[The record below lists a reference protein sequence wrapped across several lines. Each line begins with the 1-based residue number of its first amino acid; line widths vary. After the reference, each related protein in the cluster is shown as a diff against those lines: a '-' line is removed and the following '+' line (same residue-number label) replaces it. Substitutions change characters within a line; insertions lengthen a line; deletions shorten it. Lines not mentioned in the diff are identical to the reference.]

1 MDIFACEL
9 YHQNMKLHSILHT
22 NWLATFRLNYHAG
35 GWGAVMRMPIKVY
48 GSLKLKLQGRII
60 LPANA
65 QRNMV
70 IINADFE
77 DYTASAGRAEVC
89 ILGTWQIDG
98 FLRIGPDSC
107 IYVNDEAYLQF
118 GRDIYIA
125 RDSRI
130 LCYKH
135 ITLGNNVLIG
145 GTYVTDSSH
154 HHIYKEGTEQPM
166 YGNVVIGDG
175 VYLGFRTIL
184 LKGAVIPAGSVV
196 GSGAVCASDFSK
208 GGAEKLLICG
218 NPAVVKAQNVTA
230 GF

>member
-1 MDIFACEL
+1 
-9 YHQNMKLHSILHT
+9 MKLHSILHT
-22 NWLATFRLNYHAG
+22 NWPATFRLNYHAG
-35 GWGAVMRMPIKVY
+35 GWKAVVRMPIKVY
-48 GSLKLKLQGRII
+48 GSLKLKLRGKIL

-77 DYTASAGRAEVC
+77 DYTASSGKAEVC

-107 IYVNDEAYLQF
+107 IYVNEGASLQF
-118 GRDIYIA
+118 GHNIYIA

-135 ITLGNNVLIG
+135 ITLGCDVLMG

-166 YGNVVIGDG
+166 YGDVVVGDG

-196 GSGAVCASDFSK
+196 GSGAVCTSDFSK
-208 GGAEKLLICG
+208 DGTGKLLICG
-218 NPAVVKAQNVTA
+218 NPAVVKGQDITA
-230 GF
+230 KF

>member
-1 MDIFACEL
+1 
-9 YHQNMKLHSILHT
+9 MKLHSILHT
-22 NWLATFRLNYHAG
+22 NWPATFRLNYHAG
-35 GWGAVMRMPIKVY
+35 GWRAVMRMPIRVY
-48 GSLKLKLQGRII
+48 GSLKLRLQGKII

-77 DYTASAGRAEVC
+77 DYTAPAGRAEVC

-107 IYVNDEAYLQF
+107 IYVNDEALLQF
-118 GRDIYIA
+118 GSDIYIA

-135 ITLGNNVLIG
+135 ITLGSNVLMG

-154 HHIYKEGTEQPM
+154 HHIYKAGTVQPM
-166 YGNVVIGDG
+166 YGDVFVGND

-184 LKGAVIPAGSVV
+184 LKGTVIPAGSVV

-208 GGAEKLLICG
+208 EGAEKLLICG
-218 NPAVVKAQNVTA
+218 NPAVVKAQDVTA
-230 GF
+230 RF

>member
-35 GWGAVMRMPIKVY
+35 GWGVVMRMPIRVY

-77 DYTASAGRAEVC
+77 DYTASAGRAAVC
-89 ILGTWQIDG
+89 VLGTWQIDG

-107 IYVNDEAYLQF
+107 IYVNDEACLQF

-135 ITLGNNVLIG
+135 ITLGNNVLMG

-154 HHIYKEGTEQPM
+154 HHIYREGTEQPM

-218 NPAVVKAQNVTA
+218 NPAAVKAQNVTA

>member
-1 MDIFACEL
+1 
-9 YHQNMKLHSILHT
+9 MKICSILHT

-35 GWGAVMRMPIKVY
+35 GWKAVLRMPIIVH
-48 GSLKLKLQGRII
+48 GSLKLKLQGKII

-70 IINADFE
+70 IINANFE
-77 DYTASAGRAEVC
+77 DYTASADKAEVC

-107 IYVNDEAYLQF
+107 IYVNNEACLQF
-118 GRDIYIA
+118 GPDIYIA

-135 ITLGNNVLIG
+135 ITLGSNVLMG

-154 HHIYKEGTEQPM
+154 HHIYKAGTVQPM
-166 YGNVVIGDG
+166 YGDVFVGND

-184 LKGAVIPAGSVV
+184 LKGTVIPAGSVV

-208 GGAEKLLICG
+208 EGAEKLLICG
-218 NPAVVKAQNVTA
+218 NPAVVKAQDVTA
-230 GF
+230 RF

>member
-1 MDIFACEL
+1 ME
-9 YHQNMKLHSILHT
+9 LHSIFHT
-22 NWLATFRLNYHAG
+22 NWLATFLLNYHAG
-35 GWGAVMRMPIKVY
+35 GWRVVLRMPIKVY
-48 GSLKLKLQGRII
+48 GSLKLKLRGKII

-70 IINADFE
+70 IINAGFE

-107 IYVNDEAYLQF
+107 IYVNDGARLQF
-118 GRDIYIA
+118 GHNIYIA

-130 LCYKH
+130 LCYNH
-135 ITLGNNVLIG
+135 ITVGHDVLMG

-166 YGNVVIGDG
+166 YGDVVVGDY
-175 VYLGFRTIL
+175 VYLGFRTVL
-184 LKGAVIPAGSVV
+184 LKGTVIPARSVV
-196 GSGAVCASDFSK
+196 GSGAVCVSDYSK
-208 GGAEKLLICG
+208 SGAEELFICG
-218 NPAVVKAQNVTA
+218 NPAVVKATNVTA
-230 GF
+230 KF